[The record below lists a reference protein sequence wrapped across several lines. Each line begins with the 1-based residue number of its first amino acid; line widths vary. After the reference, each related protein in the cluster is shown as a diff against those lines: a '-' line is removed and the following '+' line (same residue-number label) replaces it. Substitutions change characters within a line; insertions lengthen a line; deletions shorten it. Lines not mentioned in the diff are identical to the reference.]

1 MASTPSAKQTYACLE
16 IPMPSCMRDFVTHSS
31 TPPPRPGG
39 AYVDSL
45 IANFGNVHGKAME
58 EVEKCRL
65 LADGPDD
72 IVILLERPATDH
84 DYSAPLAEFVSCS
97 ETLRAVDEL
106 IRFATR
112 AQRNIQNVSVVD
124 VFSLKPEG
132 ANAPSDDECH
142 DLAKEILL
150 AKKPKVI
157 IGCTTK
163 IRQSHWLYCLNGK
176 VTGVPCTKY
185 IDLGINEHSALFV
198 RSFHPG
204 YCVNRVDWCV
214 ESRIKLVYDFVFAF
228 QATTRPVEHP
238 SWLSSISSL
247 RAKQSHKRPS
257 RGDDLIDL
265 LFNLRRIHRIS
276 SRDTIVLEARK
287 EGLYY
292 TVMVEVLWTLPAV
305 SGKKQA
311 LMISKA
317 LRAWQLRFP
326 RDPLQNHFTA
336 QLMALGHLQDYFT
349 DDQHILTSG
358 LEDLQLRPLK
368 PEIQTT
374 LSGTQWEDEVPELE
388 NVGQACRTLRYG
400 AGNIPRAVLLFTNA
414 LPENPDFIDTA
425 RNLVET
431 LKKSWTSLQKFV
443 GLVSALPT
451 VLEGGPGLF
460 LEEEN
465 SGEQPILRRRDAR
478 TRVQGL
484 FEHIL
489 PTATDMLKR
498 IEGMKKL
505 AREGLP
511 SSVVDHIPEIDEL
524 RELIE
529 LIRKDV
535 GAFENE
541 LEESIRIFVTL
552 RISLAGVCGLIEEGA
567 SPSVPLSLER
577 DRTLKEIYQQ
587 DILPAAKLKKAL
599 SRAWKP

>member
-204 YCVNRVDWCV
+204 YCVNRVDW
-214 ESRIKLVYDFVFAF
+214 
-228 QATTRPVEHP
+228 
-238 SWLSSISSL
+238 
-247 RAKQSHKRPS
+247 SHERPS

>member
-1 MASTPSAKQTYACLE
+1 
-16 IPMPSCMRDFVTHSS
+16 
-31 TPPPRPGG
+31 
-39 AYVDSL
+39 
-45 IANFGNVHGKAME
+45 
-58 EVEKCRL
+58 
-65 LADGPDD
+65 
-72 IVILLERPATDH
+72 
-84 DYSAPLAEFVSCS
+84 
-97 ETLRAVDEL
+97 
-106 IRFATR
+106 
-112 AQRNIQNVSVVD
+112 
-124 VFSLKPEG
+124 
-132 ANAPSDDECH
+132 
-142 DLAKEILL
+142 
-150 AKKPKVI
+150 
-157 IGCTTK
+157 
-163 IRQSHWLYCLNGK
+163 
-176 VTGVPCTKY
+176 
-185 IDLGINEHSALFV
+185 
-198 RSFHPG
+198 
-204 YCVNRVDWCV
+204 
-214 ESRIKLVYDFVFAF
+214 
-228 QATTRPVEHP
+228 
-238 SWLSSISSL
+238 
-247 RAKQSHKRPS
+247 
-257 RGDDLIDL
+257 
-265 LFNLRRIHRIS
+265 
-276 SRDTIVLEARK
+276 
-287 EGLYY
+287 
-292 TVMVEVLWTLPAV
+292 
-305 SGKKQA
+305 
-311 LMISKA
+311 MISKA

-552 RISLAGVCGLIEEGA
+552 RISLAGVCGLIEGA

>member
-1 MASTPSAKQTYACLE
+1 
-16 IPMPSCMRDFVTHSS
+16 MRDFVTHSS

-292 TVMVEVLWTLPAV
+292 TVMVEEIFDLLWTLPAV

-552 RISLAGVCGLIEEGA
+552 RISLAGVCGLIEGA

>member
-247 RAKQSHKRPS
+247 RAKQWVSPYQSCFPTLIPPVGHTN
-257 RGDDLIDL
+257 DLAEA
-265 LFNLRRIHRIS
+265 
-276 SRDTIVLEARK
+276 TILST
-287 EGLYY
+287 Y
-292 TVMVEVLWTLPAV
+292 
-305 SGKKQA
+305 S
-311 LMISKA
+311 
-317 LRAWQLRFP
+317 
-326 RDPLQNHFTA
+326 
-336 QLMALGHLQDYFT
+336 
-349 DDQHILTSG
+349 LTSG
-358 LEDLQLRPLK
+358 ASTGFR
-368 PEIQTT
+368 
-374 LSGTQWEDEVPELE
+374 
-388 NVGQACRTLRYG
+388 
-400 AGNIPRAVLLFTNA
+400 AGI
-414 LPENPDFIDTA
+414 
-425 RNLVET
+425 
-431 LKKSWTSLQKFV
+431 
-443 GLVSALPT
+443 
-451 VLEGGPGLF
+451 
-460 LEEEN
+460 
-465 SGEQPILRRRDAR
+465 
-478 TRVQGL
+478 
-484 FEHIL
+484 
-489 PTATDMLKR
+489 
-498 IEGMKKL
+498 
-505 AREGLP
+505 P
-511 SSVVDHIPEIDEL
+511 SSSK
-524 RELIE
+524 RE
-529 LIRKDV
+529 RKDCTILLWSKRSSTSF
-535 GAFENE
+535 GH
-541 LEESIRIFVTL
+541 
-552 RISLAGVCGLIEEGA
+552 
-567 SPSVPLSLER
+567 
-577 DRTLKEIYQQ
+577 YQQ
-587 DILPAAKLKKAL
+587 CRGK
-599 SRAWKP
+599 SRLL